1 MWRFQAC
8 LALYSQENNFERSIT
23 ETTAERM
30 GILFLWQTKKKRKLT
45 ADGYGFEPLTFS
57 LNFKYT

>member
-30 GILFLWQTKKKRKLT
+30 GILFLWQTKKKEEIDSRWLRIRT
-45 ADGYGFEPLTFS
+45 PDFFVEF
-57 LNFKYT
+57 